1 MIPHFQPTLMNHQI
15 FLYHQIVRVVHFPK
29 AVYALLVAT
38 QIFENDG
45 RVIVL
50 YERWAHKNQI
60 TKIDL
65 CGDSESR
72 PSNDL
77 IAIHNSLA
85 RSRAQGC
92 CPDCWKFVGMYNIDA
107 HQKSSCESI
116 DFKSDAQD
124 GNAASD
130 SEYGVNDASRQEH
143 SFSSADCDNADEH
156 KLMSTLNI
164 T

>member
-1 MIPHFQPTLMNHQI
+1 MFD
-15 FLYHQIVRVVHFPK
+15 K
-29 AVYALLVAT
+29 
-38 QIFENDG
+38 DG

-85 RSRAQGC
+85 SSRSQGC
-92 CPDCWKFVGMYNIDA
+92 CSNCWKFVGIYNIDA
-107 HQKSSCESI
+107 HQKSSCEAI
-116 DFKSDAQD
+116 DVKSDAQD
-124 GNAASD
+124 GSGASD
-130 SEYGVNDASRQEH
+130 SESGDDDADRYENSQ
-143 SFSSADCDNADEH
+143 SVADCDNVDGH
-156 KLMSTLNI
+156 NLMSTLNI